1 MSNVIHKFPSFYDA
15 DMNEE
20 LYLLPTVEVT
30 KAQYDMIKQYLGV
43 TGPGRQVIVRA
54 DGKYYLKSDEA
65 SEDAIAR
72 ITKELADKGQTYPA
86 TPTVTPTEPS
96 QDEEQ
101 EQSQE
106 GSN

>member
-20 LYLLPTVEVT
+20 LYLLPTVEIT

-65 SEDAIAR
+65 SADAIAR
-72 ITKELADKGQTYPA
+72 ITKELADKGQTYPVA
-86 TPTVTPTEPS
+86 AAENQANTP
-96 QDEEQ
+96 
-101 EQSQE
+101 QE

>member
-1 MSNVIHKFPSFYDA
+1 MSNVIHKFPSFYDT

-20 LYLLPTVEVT
+20 LYLLPTVEIT

-54 DGKYYLKSDEA
+54 NGKYYLKSDEA

-72 ITKELADKGQTYPA
+72 IKKELTEKGQTYPVA
-86 TPTVTPTEPS
+86 ASTTPTETPS
-96 QDEEQ
+96 NGQQ
-101 EQSQE
+101 ES
-106 GSN
+106 GS

>member
-20 LYLLPTVEVT
+20 LYLLPTVEIT

-54 DGKYYLKSDEA
+54 NGKYYLKSDEA

-72 ITKELADKGQTYPA
+72 IKKELADKGQTYPVA
-86 TPTVTPTEPS
+86 ASTTTPTETPS
-96 QDEEQ
+96 NGQQ
-101 EQSQE
+101 ES
-106 GSN
+106 GS

>member
-1 MSNVIHKFPSFYDA
+1 MSNVIHKFPGLYDA

-20 LYLLPTVEVT
+20 LYLLPTVEIT

-54 DGKYYLKSDEA
+54 NGKYYLKSDEA

-72 ITKELADKGQTYPA
+72 IKKELADKGQTYPVA
-86 TPTVTPTEPS
+86 ASTTTPETQPNA
-96 QDEEQ
+96 
-101 EQSQE
+101 SQE
-106 GSN
+106 SGS

>member
-20 LYLLPTVEVT
+20 LYLLPTVEIT

-86 TPTVTPTEPS
+86 AATENQANTP
-96 QDEEQ
+96 
-101 EQSQE
+101 QE

>member
-1 MSNVIHKFPSFYDA
+1 MSNVIHKFPSFYDT

-20 LYLLPTVEVT
+20 LYLLPTVEIT

-54 DGKYYLKSDEA
+54 NGKYYLKSDEA

-72 ITKELADKGQTYPA
+72 IKKELADKGQTYPVDA
-86 TPTVTPTEPS
+86 STTPTETPS
-96 QDEEQ
+96 NGQQ
-101 EQSQE
+101 ES
-106 GSN
+106 GS

>member
-1 MSNVIHKFPSFYDA
+1 MSNVIHKFPSFYDT

-20 LYLLPTVEVT
+20 LYLLPTVEIT

-54 DGKYYLKSDEA
+54 NGKYYLKSDEA

-72 ITKELADKGQTYPA
+72 ITKELADKGQTYPVA
-86 TPTVTPTEPS
+86 APTTPTETPS
-96 QDEEQ
+96 NGQQ
-101 EQSQE
+101 ES
-106 GSN
+106 GS

>member
-20 LYLLPTVEVT
+20 LYLLPTVEIT
-30 KAQYDMIKQYLGV
+30 EAQYNMIKQYLGV

-72 ITKELADKGQTYPA
+72 ITKELKDKGQTYPVA
-86 TPTVTPTEPS
+86 AAETQDNTP
-96 QDEEQ
+96 
-101 EQSQE
+101 SQE
-106 GSN
+106 GDN